1 VGKHGVVSIVEIIG
15 LAESASMTQ
24 LSLCGRFPAAM
35 QAVRERRWGDAAAC
49 FEALLRDHPGDGPS
63 RFYLDQ
69 CLKEMKP
76 LAP

>member
-1 VGKHGVVSIVEIIG
+1 
-15 LAESASMTQ
+15 
-24 LSLCGRFPAAM
+24 M
-35 QAVRERRWGDAAAC
+35 QAVRERRWVDAASC
-49 FEALLRDHPGDGPS
+49 FEGILRDHPGDGPS